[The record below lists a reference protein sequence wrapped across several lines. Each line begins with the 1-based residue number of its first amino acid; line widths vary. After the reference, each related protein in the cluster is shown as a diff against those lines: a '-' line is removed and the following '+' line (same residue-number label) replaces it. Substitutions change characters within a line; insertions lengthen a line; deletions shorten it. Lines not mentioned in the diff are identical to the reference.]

1 MMRRVI
7 PLVLLLILPVFFV
20 AATPKIAV
28 LSASVPDSMNK
39 AVAVPVTDKVVEKL
53 VESGKYLVLDRAN
66 VEAVLKEREFQYS
79 GMVSDQEI
87 SQAGKYLGAELVVV
101 IRVET
106 IGDTYFVSSRMI
118 NVETGIIARQASAQ
132 GEGKLA
138 VLLVMA
144 AEVGGSL
151 VANGVAQQP
160 PAPAPAQTQAQRERT
175 PAAPAPEQPPSAPAQ
190 PAATGSPSLT
200 EQIGVRLYFGAGQ
213 GALVVNDGD
222 SYDTPAVD
230 MYLLV
235 PLDGIW
241 CMTLNL
247 TYFDGPAEFDFSS
260 TSIDMGIGL
269 ALPLGP
275 FMLWG
280 AGKFGV
286 AVLELEDYTGFEGGM
301 DLGIDFRMD
310 DFLFG
315 VRYQLLSA
323 SYTSAIYLE
332 TFETTTDTTIFMIGF
347 KM

>member
-1 MMRRVI
+1 MRRVHHLFLM
-7 PLVLLLILPVFFV
+7 LVLPVFFV
-20 AATPKIAV
+20 AAAPKVAV
-28 LSASVPDSMNK
+28 LGASIPESMNK

-138 VLLVMA
+138 VLLDLA

-160 PAPAPAQTQAQRERT
+160 PAPAPAQTQRERT
-175 PAAPAPEQPPSAPAQ
+175 HVAPAPEQPPSAPAQ

-230 MYLLV
+230 MYLLA

-241 CMTLNL
+241 CLTLNL
-247 TYFDGPAEFDFSS
+247 TYFDGPTEFDFSS

-286 AVLELEDYTGFEGGM
+286 AVLEREDYTGFEGGM